1 MTSPRA
7 AIGFLNSGH
16 HTRNNA
22 TKILDALL
30 TNIPSF
36 SVGLLGFAVL
46 TFFLILKKLKL
57 PSFLLLSSVLL
68 LFFSAIV
75 DVVRVY
81 FIFDDNRAHDQSLHR
96 GVIMFLIT
104 IREVLIGIA
113 TGLRFLF
120 FWAYASEPPLCE
132 QASAS
137 FLSMH
142 SGNWLHWGLTGS
154 LLRMSTLGLQSPG
167 PVYFI
172 DSGVEIIA
180 SSIFIVKLILNVMI
194 VEERCRR
201 QTLWQYLATMLALFV
216 NMGIAIGKWYNVI
229 LCTKVRFSETVFGR
243 LLLATELYLLIVVN
257 MVFSFYIAPEV
268 PSSSPSSKRDSS
280 FRGLR
285 VSFYDVAPYARN
297 DLYPMEPALPLF
309 PPIQRSS
316 SWLDQVRCGGFRK
329 DPPNPENISPDP
341 AQDKRRKGPV
351 PASLDVVS
359 PDTYPLERQ
368 ITAETTSSFTHQ
380 LPLGTPYGITQSS
393 SIPATGTL
401 ITSPDSPTL
410 GPDAI
415 GPTRDS
421 EDPSANAASPSIDS
435 LATSQTSGFEALLRQ
450 QNELERDIVAL
461 QTTMFGPEQGEGR
474 KGPGPDPSS
483 KISERSRARE
493 SSGTGIGPKSASNKS
508 DFSLSVFPEPPP
520 MRQVTSDFSTYSRQS
535 VLQPTLVPST
545 RVSVEQRFPTST
557 RESDVAVFGRPESA
571 GTRYDV
577 TSFIGDLT
585 APNPSTSLITTYLTA
600 SEPESE
606 AVSVASATIVTVEE
620 KPSIAVPSRP
630 QVIEKGPISRN
641 ETFSS
646 SGSITPTPSR
656 NQSAV
661 SVANSTVRSRIPTL
675 TAFNRAPSARLL
687 PGGRVGLPPRPK
699 LDVPAPSQ

>member
-1 MTSPRA
+1 
-7 AIGFLNSGH
+7 
-16 HTRNNA
+16 
-22 TKILDALL
+22 L

-57 PSFLLLSSVLL
+57 SVIRHFGVMIPTHFASSFRPSFLLLSSVLL

-120 FWAYASEPPLCE
+120 FWAYASQPPLCE

-154 LLRMSTLGLQSPG
+154 LLRMSTLGASIVILILQSLWRTSKQLDRPG

-172 DSGVEIIA
+172 DSGVEITA

-216 NMGIAIGKWYNVI
+216 NMGIAIGQVVECKSFTKGHGRQIVCLLV

-297 DLYPMEPALPLF
+297 DLYPTEPALPLF
-309 PPIQRSS
+309 PPPVQRSS
-316 SWLDQVRCGGFRK
+316 SWLDSSTLRRVSYKNGLTEDGEQRQSEGEAQRSVTPPTPEER

-393 SIPATGTL
+393 SIPATATF

-421 EDPSANAASPSIDS
+421 EDPSAKAASPSIDS

-577 TSFIGDLT
+577 TSFIGGAL
-585 APNPSTSLITTYLTA
+585 
-600 SEPESE
+600 
-606 AVSVASATIVTVEE
+606 
-620 KPSIAVPSRP
+620 R
-630 QVIEKGPISRN
+630 
-641 ETFSS
+641 FSH
-646 SGSITPTPSR
+646 G
-656 NQSAV
+656 
-661 SVANSTVRSRIPTL
+661 
-675 TAFNRAPSARLL
+675 RLL
-687 PGGRVGLPPRPK
+687 YH
-699 LDVPAPSQ
+699 